1 MYEDDYDNDVVAGD
15 DVDDD
20 DFDDFDEQIII
31 IKGRHYQ
38 FK

>member
-15 DVDDD
+15 DVDYD

-31 IKGRHYQ
+31 SKGRHYQ